1 MRYHFIY
8 INMAIIKQTNRKQM
22 LVRIQRNQN
31 LCTLLQLVGM

>member
-8 INMAIIKQTNRKQM
+8 ISMANRNGKQM

-31 LCTLLQLVGM
+31 LCPMLPLVGM